1 MPSELRVPLE
11 IRAKRQ
17 LLQMKFCRFV
27 GKMKEEPTMKKRTHL
42 LWLVTGLLSLMLSV
56 FSYSAASAHESIT
69 VGSYTVEI
77 GWLEEPPV
85 VGQRNAIIV
94 NIAKSGEQTPTAVDI
109 SGLKVAVVY
118 GGQSKT
124 LELQPLSEDSVNQ
137 YTAAILPAI
146 PGKYT
151 VRLSGTIGADSA
163 SADVQ
168 PEEVQAADV
177 LLFPK
182 PASANGQATD
192 GNLSTWVAG
201 AALLLGAA
209 ALLLSVLNWLK
220 TRR

>member
-1 MPSELRVPLE
+1 
-11 IRAKRQ
+11 
-17 LLQMKFCRFV
+17 
-27 GKMKEEPTMKKRTHL
+27 MKKRTHL
-42 LWLVTGLLSLMLSV
+42 LWLVTGLLSLVLSV
-56 FSYSAASAHESIT
+56 FSYSAASAHEGIT

-94 NIAKSGEQTPTAVDI
+94 NISKTGEETPTAVDI

-124 LELQPLSEDSVNQ
+124 LELQPFSEDSVNQ

-151 VRLSGTIGADSA
+151 VRLSGTIGADAA
-163 SADVQ
+163 SADAQ

-182 PASANGQATD
+182 PANTNPQATD
-192 GNLSTWVAG
+192 GNLSTWIAG

-209 ALLLSVLNWLK
+209 ALLLSLLNWLK
-220 TRR
+220 PRR